1 MLFGISLP
9 VWDLPACPLPPFY
22 SMLISKGT
30 PKFFAEAEAQKINF
44 EINFEFMG
52 GGGGWGK
59 GLMINRVVYRM
70 RRPLY
75 TAFCVELSIMLPPRR
90 MPGRGR
96 Y

>member
-1 MLFGISLP
+1 MKKPTTLHEVAGSLHDNVMLFGISLP

-52 GGGGWGK
+52 GEGGGLEK
-59 GLMINRVVYRM
+59 SRV
-70 RRPLY
+70 
-75 TAFCVELSIMLPPRR
+75 
-90 MPGRGR
+90 
-96 Y
+96 